1 MVDAVVVLV
10 EGESD
15 AVVVRAVA
23 ARQGLADALEVV
35 AMGGV
40 TNAAAHVRRLA
51 TRRPAPRVLGLCD
64 GGERRFYERVEPSLD
79 GIFVCD
85 RDLEE
90 ELIRAVGVEGV
101 LDVLAGLGDL
111 ERFRTFQGQPE
122 WRGRPVTDQ
131 LHRFAGTRSG
141 RKAALAA
148 ALAERLAPGLVPAPL
163 AHLLARATELVAPA
177 G

>member
-1 MVDAVVVLV
+1 MRPVVVLV

-15 AVVVRAVA
+15 ALAVRLLAQ
-23 ARQGLADALEVV
+23 RRGLDVEVV

-40 TNAAAHVRRLA
+40 TNARRYAA
-51 TRRPAPRVLGLCD
+51 TRAGSATLLGLCD
-64 GGERRFYERVEPSLD
+64 AGERRYLESLEPPLD
-79 GIFVCD
+79 GVFVCD